1 MQSQKKK
8 KQSHQP
14 WRRYGGDTSFT
25 GQKQFINVLKEN
37 LKLARILFYYFTIS
51 HLVFELFDVN
61 TPTGQEIRFE
71 LKMFELNCIRL
82 KRCNYRGTSQP
93 TT

>member
-14 WRRYGGDTSFT
+14 WRRYGGTSFT

-82 KRCNYRGTSQP
+82 MRCNYRGTSEP
-93 TT
+93 TP